1 MLQQILL
8 AVVFTAIAVL
18 EMLQVLAAPADKCVH
33 RILWVLLTEFGIPQ
47 DVVGRLPVGAFPLF
61 LVAQAF

>member
-18 EMLQVLAAPADKCVH
+18 EMLQVLAAPVDKCVH
-33 RILWVLLTEFGIPQ
+33 RIL
-47 DVVGRLPVGAFPLF
+47 
-61 LVAQAF
+61 